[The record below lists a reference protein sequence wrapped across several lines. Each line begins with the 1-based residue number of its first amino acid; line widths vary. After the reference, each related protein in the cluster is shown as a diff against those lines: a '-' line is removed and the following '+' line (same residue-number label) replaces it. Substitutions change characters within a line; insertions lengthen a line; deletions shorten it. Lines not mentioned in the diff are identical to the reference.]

1 MNAILQTIRQK
12 LSRGE
17 NLSINDLRSLE
28 PLHYNVMTYDDGSNN
43 NDDDDGNSNIN
54 NGIEYLDRSLLLHND
69 QQAAAAA
76 VDDKDTTTCT
86 RLQPRLVRYV
96 GMVQDMLDPEY
107 YESSDKY
114 GRSTHFVD
122 HCDLLNNNNNNNN
135 NNEDNGEDNE
145 NDNGNHK
152 CWAERIPLV
161 VVPIPF
167 ASKWL
172 MSSCSDNKERLRA
185 NTNKSVAVV
194 VSPVSRAGDRKR
206 GRDDDDD
213 DDDNDQNKN
222 EDSTMKE
229 DNDDNIGEDK
239 NTNSSTTTTADH
251 HQRPNN
257 KKTMTYTSE
266 KEDNINNLTTTTT
279 TTTDWWPA
287 GTFGTSIDQCPVLA
301 KICYD
306 QLLLLSS
313 KQQQQKQRPLKLNDV
328 VSLVG
333 VLSMNPWEADF
344 SAQSCSTTRA
354 ADDGICGIGIE
365 IDDNHD
371 YYVPPPSRLPRL
383 HVLSY
388 KQFDL
393 DDLAKQAIGVAN
405 KKKSRNNNNNN
416 NNMLMDGDDDDD
428 DEIFTTNS
436 NNNNRNNDDD
446 NNEQR
451 SCSME
456 EEESETK
463 IIDGGGGG
471 GRSSIPV
478 TERTSSLLALDPL
491 SSSLSSTALW
501 TRAVYL
507 ILLSDAER
515 QQQQQQ
521 QQQQNNPGGDDD
533 VETLPA
539 TMVRVGP
546 AERALGC
553 VSLRLSTPDVTS
565 SKALFRQLAEDIL
578 PEICT
583 VVAVV
588 DLTAT
593 TMMNNNN
600 DFSLFPRKDNQ
611 GRLKPCPL
619 QLPRGSVL
627 LIHYPLSTNKK
638 NEKNQ
643 DDAQRETILRELV
656 QHHRLPYQFEGG
668 VVIPFEADYR
678 IIVVTTQTQELPCT
692 LSVLT
697 TTGIG
702 SSSTSS
708 ATTTGTGTETETIP
722 SKPELRE
729 ILMKGRL
736 GNRSTGNDGL
746 KKFSSSFLQ
755 RAQKDFL
762 ERRQQFHQTSSS
774 TLPGEDDFHRWLSLT
789 RLHTKSRRS
798 IDGLFPNGGEAM
810 MVEEIEGPSLS
821 SSSAPLPSEEYW
833 EPTVEDWEA
842 ALKLDDDIRDMV

>member
-1 MNAILQTIRQK
+1 MDAILQTIRQK

-17 NLSINDLRSLE
+17 NLSINDFNSLE
-28 PLHYNVMTYDDGSNN
+28 QIHVNNVMTYSNGN
-43 NDDDDGNSNIN
+43 NIDNSNDDDDNDDGSIN
-54 NGIEYLDRSLLLHND
+54 NVIEYLDP
-69 QQAAAAA
+69 AAAAVA
-76 VDDKDTTTCT
+76 VDDKDITTCT
-86 RLQPRLVRYV
+86 HLQPRLVRYV

-122 HCDLLNNNNNNNN
+122 HCDLLNNNNNN
-135 NNEDNGEDNE
+135 EDNDEDNE
-145 NDNGNHK
+145 NDNDNENHK

-172 MSSCSDNKERLRA
+172 MGSCSDNNKERLR
-185 NTNKSVAVV
+185 TNINSKSVAVV
-194 VSPVSRAGDRKR
+194 VSPVSSSNNRAGDRKR
-206 GRDDDDD
+206 GRDDNSNNDD
-213 DDDNDQNKN
+213 Q
-222 EDSTMKE
+222 DSTMKE
-229 DNDDNIGEDK
+229 DNDDGIDEGK
-239 NTNSSTTTTADH
+239 NTNSSTTTDH
-251 HQRPNN
+251 HHQPPNN
-257 KKTMTYTSE
+257 KKTMTSSTSE
-266 KEDNINNLTTTTT
+266 DKDNGINNLTTTTT
-279 TTTDWWPA
+279 MDWWPA
-287 GTFGTSIDQCPVLA
+287 GTCGTSIDQCPVLA

-306 QLLLLSS
+306 QLLSSLSS
-313 KQQQQKQRPLKLNDV
+313 KQQQQQKQKQRPLKLNDV

-344 SAQSCSTTRA
+344 SAQSCSTTRV
-354 ADDGICGIGIE
+354 ADDGIGICGFE
-365 IDDNHD
+365 VDSHNE

-405 KKKSRNNNNNN
+405 KKKSRNSNNNNN
-416 NNMLMDGDDDDD
+416 NNNRMDGDD

-436 NNNNRNNDDD
+436 NNSRNNDDD
-446 NNEQR
+446 NIEQR

-456 EEESETK
+456 EEEELE
-463 IIDGGGGG
+463 IIDGRGG
-471 GRSSIPV
+471 GRGSI
-478 TERTSSLLALDPL
+478 ERISSLLALDPL

-501 TRAVYL
+501 TRALYL
-507 ILLSDAER
+507 TLLSDAER
-515 QQQQQQ
+515 QHP
-521 QQQQNNPGGDDD
+521 QNNPGGDDD

-578 PEICT
+578 PEICP

-588 DLTAT
+588 DLTT
-593 TMMNNNN
+593 TMMNNN
-600 DFSLFPRKDNQ
+600 DFSLFPRKDSQ

-619 QLPRGSVL
+619 QLPKGSVV
-627 LIHYPLSTNKK
+627 LIHYPLSTYKK
-638 NEKNQ
+638 NENNQ
-643 DDAQRETILRELV
+643 DDAQRETILRDLV

-692 LSVLT
+692 LSVLA

-702 SSSTSS
+702 MSSTSS
-708 ATTTGTGTETETIP
+708 ATTTGTETIP

-736 GNRSTGNDGL
+736 GNGSTGNDEL

-755 RAQKDFL
+755 RAQTDFL
-762 ERRQQFHQTSSS
+762 ERRQRFHQTSSS

-798 IDGLFPNGGEAM
+798 IDGLSPNGGEAM

-842 ALKLDDDIRDMV
+842 ALQLDDAIRDMV

>member
-1 MNAILQTIRQK
+1 MDAILQTIRQK

-17 NLSINDLRSLE
+17 NLSINDFNSLE
-28 PLHYNVMTYDDGSNN
+28 QIHVNNVMTYSNGNNNDNN
-43 NDDDDGNSNIN
+43 NDDDDNDDGSSNN
-54 NGIEYLDRSLLLHND
+54 VIEYLDRSLILHDD

-76 VDDKDTTTCT
+76 AAVAVDGKDITTCT
-86 RLQPRLVRYV
+86 HLQPRLVRYV

-122 HCDLLNNNNNNNN
+122 HCDLLNNNNNN
-135 NNEDNGEDNE
+135 EDNDEDNE
-145 NDNGNHK
+145 NDNDNENHK

-172 MSSCSDNKERLRA
+172 MGSCSDNNKERLR
-185 NTNKSVAVV
+185 TNINSKSVAVV
-194 VSPVSRAGDRKR
+194 VSPVSSSNNRAGDRKR
-206 GRDDDDD
+206 GRDDNSNNDD
-213 DDDNDQNKN
+213 Q
-222 EDSTMKE
+222 DSTMKE
-229 DNDDNIGEDK
+229 DNDDDTDKGK
-239 NTNSSTTTTADH
+239 NTISSTTTDH
-251 HQRPNN
+251 HHQPSNN
-257 KKTMTYTSE
+257 KRTMTSSTSE
-266 KEDNINNLTTTTT
+266 EKDNNINNLTT

-287 GTFGTSIDQCPVLA
+287 GTCGTSIDQCPVLA

-306 QLLLLSS
+306 QLLSSLSS
-313 KQQQQKQRPLKLNDV
+313 KQQQQQKQKQRPLKLNDV

-344 SAQSCSTTRA
+344 SAQSCSTTRV
-354 ADDGICGIGIE
+354 ADDGIGICGFE
-365 IDDNHD
+365 VDSHNE

-405 KKKSRNNNNNN
+405 KKKSRNSNNNNN
-416 NNMLMDGDDDDD
+416 NRMDGDDD
-428 DEIFTTNS
+428 EICTTNS
-436 NNNNRNNDDD
+436 SNNRNNDDD
-446 NNEQR
+446 TIEQR

-456 EEESETK
+456 EEEEEEELE
-463 IIDGGGGG
+463 IIDGRGG
-471 GRSSIPV
+471 GRGSI
-478 TERTSSLLALDPL
+478 ERTSSLLALDPL

-501 TRAVYL
+501 TRALYL
-507 ILLSDAER
+507 SLLSDAER
-515 QQQQQQ
+515 QHP
-521 QQQQNNPGGDDD
+521 QNNPGGDDD

-578 PEICT
+578 PEICP

-588 DLTAT
+588 DLTT
-593 TMMNNNN
+593 TMMNNN
-600 DFSLFPRKDNQ
+600 DFSLFPRKDSQ

-619 QLPRGSVL
+619 QLPKGSVV

-638 NEKNQ
+638 NENNQ
-643 DDAQRETILRELV
+643 DDAQRETILRDLV

-692 LSVLT
+692 LSVLA

-702 SSSTSS
+702 MSSTSS
-708 ATTTGTGTETETIP
+708 ATTTGTETIP

-736 GNRSTGNDGL
+736 GNGSTGNDEL

-762 ERRQQFHQTSSS
+762 ERRQRFHQTSSS

-798 IDGLFPNGGEAM
+798 IDGLSPNGGEAM

-842 ALKLDDDIRDMV
+842 ALQLDDAIRDMV